1 MEQWR
6 AGEAARPDQDVGR
19 GAARV
24 PGRGSDADLRDH
36 GTGRAA
42 APGAAVVRAGRRD
55 VADLDLRGQ
64 PEGQEP
70 AARAARHGAGRVR
83 LAVPGAARREHGV
96 RRGAGARARPGRR
109 DRPGADRPLRR
120 WRAGRAGARAG
131 PEASGQ
137 ARRPALHPDQ
147 GGKLGPP
154 QAGRRLLRG
163 ALHRVRLNCLE
174 PDPGRVH
181 SRVMDAAEP
190 GPTIFDVQPDPEA
203 KVDVRRLPRLTVQ
216 GLRLL
221 WAAGR
226 HDLLVSTALQAA
238 GGLSLAAQLLVG
250 QRALRALLAAAAGG
264 TGAGASLGPV
274 APWALAVA
282 ALVAIEPLLL
292 PLVAAVFLPAWL
304 VASRRGEAFFRFF
317 WRMTPRDRERQ
328 YLAGLLADRD
338 AAKEVRGFGLAPY
351 LRRRYQQLYDERIA
365 ELRGVARRHLRYAV
379 IANLGIGVALA
390 GTLLLVA
397 WLTLSGR
404 VSLSQAGIAV
414 AGVAVVGAR
423 LTQAG
428 YSAGALSEAGL
439 YLDDYLAFMTLLP
452 QAEAARPAEPAP
464 RGFTRLEVDR
474 VSFTYPSGEQP
485 ALRDVSLH
493 VEAGEVV
500 ALVGENGSGKTTLAK
515 LLAGLY
521 RPDQGRVRWDGTDVA
536 TVDPDQL
543 RRSVAVIFQDFIRY
557 HLPAR
562 DNIGLGRVEAIED
575 LDAIRAA
582 ASQAGADGFLAEL
595 RAGYETMLGP
605 EFLGGTDLSVGQWQ
619 RVALARA
626 FFRDA
631 PFIILDEPTAALD
644 PKAEHELFRRV
655 RGLLAGRTV
664 LLVSHRFSS
673 VRSADRIYVLADGRI
688 AEHGTH
694 EQLMARHGRYAE
706 LFTLQADAYLRD
718 TPAPRPASA

>member
-1 MEQWR
+1 ME
-6 AGEAARPDQDVGR
+6 
-19 GAARV
+19 
-24 PGRGSDADLRDH
+24 
-36 GTGRAA
+36 
-42 APGAAVVRAGRRD
+42 
-55 VADLDLRGQ
+55 
-64 PEGQEP
+64 
-70 AARAARHGAGRVR
+70 
-83 LAVPGAARREHGV
+83 
-96 RRGAGARARPGRR
+96 
-109 DRPGADRPLRR
+109 
-120 WRAGRAGARAG
+120 
-131 PEASGQ
+131 
-137 ARRPALHPDQ
+137 
-147 GGKLGPP
+147 
-154 QAGRRLLRG
+154 
-163 ALHRVRLNCLE
+163 
-174 PDPGRVH
+174 
-181 SRVMDAAEP
+181 AAEP
-190 GPTIFDVQPDPEA
+190 APTVFDVQPDPDARVE
-203 KVDVRRLPRLTVQ
+203 VRRLPRLTIQ
-216 GLRLL
+216 GLGLL

-226 HDLLVSTALQAA
+226 HDLLVSTALQVA
-238 GGLSLAAQLLVG
+238 GGLALAAQLLVG
-250 QRALRALLAAAAGG
+250 QRALRALLGTAA
-264 TGAGASLGPV
+264 TGAGASLAPV

-282 ALVAIEPLLL
+282 AIAVASFLTTAMQRERQQILGELVSRHVEERLLDVARAVDLVAFDTPAFHNRLQRIRSSAHQPMNLAYGVSGLAGAAVGVVGVVLALIAIEPLLL
-292 PLVAAVFLPAWL
+292 PLVAAVFVPAWL

-328 YLAGLLADRD
+328 YLAGLLTDRD

-351 LRRRYQQLYDERIA
+351 LRRRYQQLYNERIA
-365 ELRGVARRHLRYAV
+365 ELRGVARRHLRYALV
-379 IANLGIGVALA
+379 ANLGIGVALA

-428 YSAGALSEAGL
+428 YSAGSLSEASL

-452 QAEAARPAEPAP
+452 QAEQARPADPAP
-464 RGFTRLEVDR
+464 RGFGRLEVDQ

-485 ALRDVSLH
+485 ALRDVCLH
-493 VEAGEVV
+493 VDAGEVV

-521 RPDQGRVRWDGTDVA
+521 LPDVGKVRWDGTDVA

-562 DNIGLGRVEAIED
+562 DNIGLGRVEAIDD
-575 LDAIRAA
+575 LDEVRAA
-582 ASQAGADGFLAEL
+582 ASQAGADGFLAAL

-605 EFLGGTDLSVGQWQ
+605 EFIGGTDLSIGQWQ

-631 PFIILDEPTAALD
+631 PFVILDEPTAALD
-644 PKAEHELFRRV
+644 PKAEHELFQRIRS
-655 RGLLAGRTV
+655 LLADRTV

-694 EQLMARHGRYAE
+694 EQLMARKGRYAE

-718 TPAPRPASA
+718 SPAPRQRGPNAER